1 MKLNIQLFAARK
13 STTFSEPALTDA
25 MISGNYSTLKITI
38 KFSANNSVTYF
49 NSKKLSCTCNGVTK
63 SANVSLS
70 KGGSVKKEFTF
81 TNIEHNVEPKSVEWA
96 WGIETGTSVLGYLED
111 DGTRTLQEIKRLG
124 YFSGD
129 KVTGNTIMGVNP
141 STLTLHYDI
150 YNLDYTYKYVYSTP
164 NNGVYTGNL
173 TPTGLTDN
181 TKELSF
187 DALIFANNPTA
198 NDLDISFW
206 IETYN
211 GDALLGSD
219 KTTYNVTLHPAIVPS
234 IIIPNNYITEANTT
248 MQSLNWGV
256 YVKNK
261 SQLYIR
267 ATMSTE
273 MGATATS
280 RTIEVDGTT
289 YTPTYNPIIADD
301 EVTTNYLKTAGTNTI
316 TATLTSSRNRT
327 STLTKTIDVVDYN
340 NPTITSFEVQR
351 CLSDGTID
359 KNGTYLIYSAV
370 GSISP
375 VNNNND
381 KLYRLG
387 YKVQGTDNYTYVT
400 LGTTYDINISNQISS
415 FTISSSNIYDV
426 VLEATDSFTTTS
438 INRTIDV
445 GFDLMNFN
453 PSGKAMAIGKVST
466 ATANQ
471 ELLEVGLET
480 DFENNV
486 TMENDLSVDGTINQV
501 GDLSTLITTAN
512 TDVVSA
518 INEIAV
524 YKPYSLFESSSGSTS
539 NIQLSDSAANYNYL
553 EVYYLYEASD
563 TNYGEYFAKV
573 YNPNGNKIALNMLV
587 DSGNLYALYCNYS
600 ISGTTM
606 TRGTPSQWRFTTA
619 NGNHTRSTP
628 AGCFAI
634 TKVVG
639 YK

>member
-1 MKLNIQLFAARK
+1 MKLNIQLFAASK

-49 NSKKLSCTCNGVTK
+49 SNKKLSCTCNGVTK

-70 KGGSVKKEFTF
+70 KGGSVTKEFTF
-81 TNIEHNVEPKSVEWA
+81 TNIEHNVEPKTVEWA
-96 WGIETGTSVLGYLED
+96 WGIETGTSVLGYLDD

-219 KTTYNVTLHPAIVPS
+219 KTTYNVTLNPAIVPT

-267 ATMSTE
+267 ADMNAE
-273 MGATATS
+273 MGATATT

-289 YTPTYNPIIADD
+289 YTPTYNPYIAYY
-301 EVTTNYLKTAGTNTI
+301 EITTNYLKTAGTNTI

-327 STLTKTIDVVDYN
+327 NTLTKTINVVDYN

-351 CLSDGTID
+351 CLIDGTID
-359 KNGTYLIYSAV
+359 KNGTYLMYSVV

-453 PSGKAMAIGKVST
+453 LSGKAMAIGKVST
-466 ATANQ
+466 ASSNQ

-480 DFENNV
+480 DFENDV
-486 TMENDLSVDGTINQV
+486 TMESDLSVDGTINQV

-524 YKPYSLFESSSGSTS
+524 YKPYSLFESSSGSTG
-539 NIQLSDSAANYNYL
+539 NITLSDSAANYNYL

-563 TNYGEYFAKV
+563 SNYGEYSAKISS
-573 YNPNGNKIALNMLV
+573 PNGKKIPLTIIV
-587 DSGNLYALYCNYS
+587 DSGNLYTLYCNYS

-606 TRGTPSQWRFTTA
+606 TRGTPTQWRFTTSS
-619 NGNHTRSTP
+619 GNHTRSTP
-628 AGCFAI
+628 TGCFAI